1 MNKFNKILQK
11 DYKSPFSFDQESWM
25 NGFITG
31 LNHQSHSKDDNS
43 NGKNNDSETLINI
56 LFGTQTGNSESVAE
70 DLSNFALSNGF
81 KTQINALD
89 DIEMD
94 KLSSMK
100 NVAIITS
107 TYGEGEMPDNAQLFW
122 NALSSNI
129 APKLNNMNYSV
140 LALGDTGY
148 EEFCHAGK
156 LLDTRLEQLGGKRII
171 DRIDCDVDFE
181 DLAESW
187 INSVVPKFHPEKK
200 LDSVKKDKTDDI
212 VKSWSRKNPYEAI
225 ITSNKLLS
233 GPKSNKEIIHYEID
247 LGDSGLKYEVGDS
260 LSIIPKNKQFLV
272 DEIIK
277 RLQTSKD
284 FIPSGHETNIEN
296 LLKFKFEI
304 FTPTKRLIE
313 YVEKIA
319 ENSKLSLILEKKDSK
334 ALENFKWGMDVLDFM
349 NLNPKVAFAVEDF
362 LDLLKPL
369 QHRTY
374 SISSSIKKHDNKVH
388 LTISSVRWNNEKR
401 DYNGVCST
409 YLADDCNKEEKIKI
423 FFTPNKTFRL
433 PEDKNKDIIMIG
445 PGTGI
450 APFRAFLQEREVTNS
465 SGKNWLFFGDQTQ
478 ENDFI
483 YENELNDMLNN
494 KILTKLD
501 LAFSRDQKE
510 KLYVQHKIYENKKEF
525 FSWIKN
531 GSIVYICGDANKMAK
546 DVEDI
551 IIKIISEENNCSLN
565 DSIEYLNK
573 LKKEKRYLRDVY

>member
-1 MNKFNKILQK
+1 MNKYNKILPK
-11 DYKSPFSFDQESWM
+11 NYKTPFSFDQESWM
-25 NGFITG
+25 EGFITG
-31 LNHQSHSKDDNS
+31 LKHQSNS
-43 NGKNNDSETLINI
+43 INNNIKEKNDSETLINI

-89 DIEMD
+89 DIEMNN
-94 KLSSMK
+94 LSKMI

-122 NALSSNI
+122 NALSSNT
-129 APKLNNMNYSV
+129 APQLNNMNYSV

-156 LLDTRLEQLGGKRII
+156 LLDTRLEQLGAKRII
-171 DRIDCDVDFE
+171 KRIDCDVDFE
-181 DLAESW
+181 DLAEKW
-187 INSVVPKFHPEKK
+187 INSIVPKFNPDKK
-200 LDSVKKDKTDDI
+200 LDVVNKDKTESI
-212 VKSWSRKNPYEAI
+212 VKSWSRKNPYKAI
-225 ITSNKLLS
+225 ITYNTLLS
-233 GPKSNKEIIHYEID
+233 GPNSNKEIIHYEID

-260 LSIIPKNKQFLV
+260 LSIIPRNKQLLV
-272 DEIIK
+272 DQIIE
-277 RLQTSKD
+277 RLHTSKD
-284 FIPSGHETNIEN
+284 FIPSGHEIDIEN

-304 FTPTKRLIE
+304 LTPTKRLIE

-319 ENSKLSLILEKKDSK
+319 EDSELSLILEKKDSK
-334 ALENFKWGMDVLDFM
+334 ALDDFKWGMDVLDFM
-349 NLNPKVAFAVEDF
+349 NLNPKVDFIVEKF

-374 SISSSIKKHDNKVH
+374 SISSSINKYDNKVH
-388 LTISSVRWNNEKR
+388 LTISSVRWKNKKR

-409 YLADDCNKEEKIKI
+409 YLADDCNENEKIKI
-423 FFTPNKTFRL
+423 FFTPNKSFRL
-433 PEDKNKDIIMIG
+433 PEDKDKDIIMIG

-450 APFRAFLQEREVTNS
+450 APFRAFLQEREVTKS
-465 SGKNWLFFGDQTQ
+465 SGKNWLFFGDQTRD
-478 ENDFI
+478 NDFI
-483 YENELNDMLNN
+483 YEDELKDMLNKN
-494 KILTKLD
+494 ILTKLD

-525 FSWIKN
+525 FSWIEN
-531 GSIVYICGDANKMAK
+531 GSIIYICGDATKMAK

-551 IIKIISEENNCSLN
+551 ILKIISEENNCSLN

>member
-1 MNKFNKILQK
+1 MNKYNKILPK
-11 DYKSPFSFDQESWM
+11 NYKTPFSFDQESWM
-25 NGFITG
+25 EGFITG
-31 LNHQSHSKDDNS
+31 LKHQSNS
-43 NGKNNDSETLINI
+43 INNNIREKNDSETLINI

-89 DIEMD
+89 DIEMNN
-94 KLSSMK
+94 LSKMK

-122 NALSSNI
+122 NALSSNT
-129 APKLNNMNYSV
+129 APQLNNMNYSV

-156 LLDTRLEQLGGKRII
+156 LLDTRLEQLGAKRII
-171 DRIDCDVDFE
+171 KRIDCDVDFE
-181 DLAESW
+181 DLAEKW
-187 INSVVPKFHPEKK
+187 INSVVPKFNPDKK
-200 LDSVKKDKTDDI
+200 LDVVNKDKTESI

-225 ITSNKLLS
+225 ISYNTLLS
-233 GPKSNKEIIHYEID
+233 GPNSNKEIIHYEID
-247 LGDSGLKYEVGDS
+247 LGNSGLKYEVGDS
-260 LSIIPKNKQFLV
+260 LSIIPRNKQLLV
-272 DEIIK
+272 DQIIE
-277 RLQTSKD
+277 RLHTSKD
-284 FIPSGHETNIEN
+284 FIPSGHEIDIEN

-304 FTPTKRLIE
+304 LTPTKRLIE

-319 ENSKLSLILEKKDSK
+319 EDSKLSLILEKKDSK
-334 ALENFKWGMDVLDFM
+334 ALDDFKWGMDVLDFM
-349 NLNPKVAFAVEDF
+349 NLNPKVDFIVEKF

-374 SISSSIKKHDNKVH
+374 SISSSINKYDNKVH
-388 LTISSVRWNNEKR
+388 LTISSVRWKNKKR

-409 YLADDCNKEEKIKI
+409 YLADDCNENEKIKI
-423 FFTPNKTFRL
+423 FFTPNKSFRL
-433 PEDKNKDIIMIG
+433 PEDKDKDIIMIG

-465 SGKNWLFFGDQTQ
+465 SGKNWLFFGDQTRD
-478 ENDFI
+478 NDFI
-483 YENELNDMLNN
+483 YEDELKDMLNKN
-494 KILTKLD
+494 ILTKLD

-525 FSWIKN
+525 FSWIEN
-531 GSIVYICGDANKMAK
+531 GSIIYICGDATKMAK

-551 IIKIISEENNCSLN
+551 ILKIISEEKNCSFN
-565 DSIEYLNK
+565 DSIDYLNK

>member
-1 MNKFNKILQK
+1 MNKYNKILPK
-11 DYKSPFSFDQESWM
+11 NYKTPFSFDQESWM
-25 NGFITG
+25 EGFITG
-31 LNHQSHSKDDNS
+31 LKHQSNS
-43 NGKNNDSETLINI
+43 INNNIREKNDSETLINI

-89 DIEMD
+89 DIEMNN
-94 KLSSMK
+94 LSKMK

-122 NALSSNI
+122 NALSSNT
-129 APKLNNMNYSV
+129 APQLNNMNYSV

-156 LLDTRLEQLGGKRII
+156 LLDTRLEQLGAKRII
-171 DRIDCDVDFE
+171 KRIDCDVDFE
-181 DLAESW
+181 DLAEKW
-187 INSVVPKFHPEKK
+187 INSVVPKFNPDKK
-200 LDSVKKDKTDDI
+200 LDVVNKDKTESI

-225 ITSNKLLS
+225 ISYNTLLS
-233 GPKSNKEIIHYEID
+233 GPNSNKEIIHYEID

-260 LSIIPKNKQFLV
+260 LSIIPRNKQLLV
-272 DEIIK
+272 DQIIE
-277 RLQTSKD
+277 RLHTSKD
-284 FIPSGHETNIEN
+284 FIPSGHEIDIEN

-304 FTPTKRLIE
+304 LTPTKRLIE

-319 ENSKLSLILEKKDSK
+319 EDSELSLIIEKKDTK
-334 ALENFKWGMDVLDFM
+334 ALDDYKWGMDVLDFM
-349 NLNPKVAFAVEDF
+349 NLNPKVDFIVEKF

-374 SISSSIKKHDNKVH
+374 SISSSINKYDNKVH
-388 LTISSVRWNNEKR
+388 LTISSVRWKNKKR

-409 YLADDCNKEEKIKI
+409 YLADDCNEKEKIKI
-423 FFTPNKTFRL
+423 FFTPNKSFRL
-433 PEDKNKDIIMIG
+433 PEDKDKDIIMIG

-465 SGKNWLFFGDQTQ
+465 SGKNWLFFGDQTR

-483 YENELNDMLNN
+483 YENELKDMLNKN
-494 KILTKLD
+494 ILTKLD

-525 FSWIKN
+525 FSWIEN
-531 GSIVYICGDANKMAK
+531 GSIIYICGDATKMAK

-551 IIKIISEENNCSLN
+551 ILKIISEENNCSLN

>member
-1 MNKFNKILQK
+1 MNKYNKILPK
-11 DYKSPFSFDQESWM
+11 NYKTPFSFDQESWM
-25 NGFITG
+25 EGFITG
-31 LNHQSHSKDDNS
+31 LKHQSNS
-43 NGKNNDSETLINI
+43 INNNIKEKNDSETLINI

-89 DIEMD
+89 DIEMNN
-94 KLSSMK
+94 LSKMI

-122 NALSSNI
+122 NALSSNT
-129 APKLNNMNYSV
+129 APQLNNMNYSV

-156 LLDTRLEQLGGKRII
+156 LLDTRLEQLGAKRII
-171 DRIDCDVDFE
+171 KRIDCDVDFE
-181 DLAESW
+181 DLAEKW
-187 INSVVPKFHPEKK
+187 INSVVQKFNPDKK
-200 LDSVKKDKTDDI
+200 IDAVNKDKTESI

-225 ITSNKLLS
+225 ISYNTLLS
-233 GPKSNKEIIHYEID
+233 GPNSNKEIIHYEID

-260 LSIIPKNKQFLV
+260 LSIIPRNKQLLV
-272 DEIIK
+272 DQIIE
-277 RLQTSKD
+277 RLHTSKD
-284 FIPSGHETNIEN
+284 FIPSGHEIDIEN

-304 FTPTKRLIE
+304 LTPTKRLIE

-319 ENSKLSLILEKKDSK
+319 KDSELSLILEKKDSK
-334 ALENFKWGMDVLDFM
+334 ALDDFKWGMDVLDFM
-349 NLNPKVAFAVEDF
+349 NLNPKVDFIVEKF

-374 SISSSIKKHDNKVH
+374 SISSSINKYDNKVH
-388 LTISSVRWNNEKR
+388 LTISSVRWKNKKR

-409 YLADDCNKEEKIKI
+409 YLADDCNENEKIKI
-423 FFTPNKTFRL
+423 FFTPNKSFRL
-433 PEDKNKDIIMIG
+433 PEDKDKDIIMIG

-450 APFRAFLQEREVTNS
+450 APFRAFLQEREVTKS
-465 SGKNWLFFGDQTQ
+465 SGKNWLFFGDQTR

-483 YENELNDMLNN
+483 YEDELKDMLN
-494 KILTKLD
+494 KSILTKLD

-525 FSWIKN
+525 FSWIEN
-531 GSIVYICGDANKMAK
+531 GSIIYICGDATKMAK

-551 IIKIISEENNCSLN
+551 ILKIISEEKNCSFN
-565 DSIEYLNK
+565 DSIDYLNK

>member
-1 MNKFNKILQK
+1 MNKYNKILPK
-11 DYKSPFSFDQESWM
+11 NYKTPFSFDQESWM
-25 NGFITG
+25 EGFITG
-31 LNHQSHSKDDNS
+31 LKHQSNS
-43 NGKNNDSETLINI
+43 INNNIKEKNDSETLINI

-89 DIEMD
+89 DIEMNN
-94 KLSSMK
+94 LSKMI

-122 NALSSNI
+122 NALSSNT
-129 APKLNNMNYSV
+129 APQLNNMNYSV

-156 LLDTRLEQLGGKRII
+156 LLDTRLEQLGAKRII
-171 DRIDCDVDFE
+171 KRIDCDVDFE
-181 DLAESW
+181 DLAEKW
-187 INSVVPKFHPEKK
+187 INSVVPKFNPDKK
-200 LDSVKKDKTDDI
+200 LDVVNKDKTESI

-225 ITSNKLLS
+225 ISYNTLLS
-233 GPKSNKEIIHYEID
+233 GPNSNKEIIHYEID

-260 LSIIPKNKQFLV
+260 LSIIPRNKQLLV
-272 DEIIK
+272 DQIIE
-277 RLQTSKD
+277 RLHTSKD
-284 FIPSGHETNIEN
+284 FIPSGHEIDIEN

-304 FTPTKRLIE
+304 LTPTKRLIE

-319 ENSKLSLILEKKDSK
+319 EDSELSLILEKKDSK
-334 ALENFKWGMDVLDFM
+334 ALDDFKWGMDVLDFM
-349 NLNPKVAFAVEDF
+349 NLNPKVDFIVEKF

-374 SISSSIKKHDNKVH
+374 SISSSINKYDNKVH
-388 LTISSVRWNNEKR
+388 LTISSVRWKNKKR

-409 YLADDCNKEEKIKI
+409 YLADDCNENEKIKI
-423 FFTPNKTFRL
+423 FFTPNKSFRL
-433 PEDKNKDIIMIG
+433 PEDKDKDIIMIG

-450 APFRAFLQEREVTNS
+450 APFRAFLQEREVTKS
-465 SGKNWLFFGDQTQ
+465 SGKNWLFFGDQTRD
-478 ENDFI
+478 NDFI
-483 YENELNDMLNN
+483 YEDELKDMLNKN
-494 KILTKLD
+494 ILTKLD

-525 FSWIKN
+525 FSWIEN
-531 GSIVYICGDANKMAK
+531 GSIIYICGDATKMAK

-551 IIKIISEENNCSLN
+551 ILKIISEEKNCSFN

>member
-1 MNKFNKILQK
+1 MNKYNKILPK
-11 DYKSPFSFDQESWM
+11 NYKTPFSFDQESWM
-25 NGFITG
+25 EGFITG
-31 LNHQSHSKDDNS
+31 LKHQSNS
-43 NGKNNDSETLINI
+43 INNNIKEKNDSETLINI

-89 DIEMD
+89 DIEMNN
-94 KLSSMK
+94 LSKMI

-122 NALSSNI
+122 NALSSNT
-129 APKLNNMNYSV
+129 APQLNNMNYSV

-156 LLDTRLEQLGGKRII
+156 LLDTRLEQLGAKRII
-171 DRIDCDVDFE
+171 KRIDCDVDFE
-181 DLAESW
+181 DLAEKW
-187 INSVVPKFHPEKK
+187 INSVVPKFNPDKK
-200 LDSVKKDKTDDI
+200 LDVVNKDKTESI

-225 ITSNKLLS
+225 ISYNTLLS
-233 GPKSNKEIIHYEID
+233 GPNSNKEIIHYEID

-260 LSIIPKNKQFLV
+260 LSIIPRNKQLLV
-272 DEIIK
+272 DQIIE
-277 RLQTSKD
+277 RLHTSKD
-284 FIPSGHETNIEN
+284 FIPSGHEIDIEN

-304 FTPTKRLIE
+304 LTPTKRLIE

-319 ENSKLSLILEKKDSK
+319 KDSELSLILEKKDSK
-334 ALENFKWGMDVLDFM
+334 ALDDFKWGMDVLDFM
-349 NLNPKVAFAVEDF
+349 NLNPKVDFIVEKF

-374 SISSSIKKHDNKVH
+374 SISSSINKYDNKVH
-388 LTISSVRWNNEKR
+388 LTISSVRWKNKKR

-409 YLADDCNKEEKIKI
+409 YLADDCNEKEKIKI
-423 FFTPNKTFRL
+423 FFTPNKSFRL
-433 PEDKNKDIIMIG
+433 PEDKDKDIIMIG

-465 SGKNWLFFGDQTQ
+465 SGKNWLFFGDQTR

-483 YENELNDMLNN
+483 YEDELKDMLN
-494 KILTKLD
+494 KSILTKLD

-525 FSWIKN
+525 FSWIEN
-531 GSIVYICGDANKMAK
+531 GSIIYICGDATKMAK

-551 IIKIISEENNCSLN
+551 ILKIISEEKNCSFN
-565 DSIEYLNK
+565 DSIDYLNK

>member
-1 MNKFNKILQK
+1 MNKYNKILPK
-11 DYKSPFSFDQESWM
+11 NYKTPFSFDQESWM
-25 NGFITG
+25 EGFITG
-31 LNHQSHSKDDNS
+31 LKHQSNS
-43 NGKNNDSETLINI
+43 INNNIREKNDSETLINI

-89 DIEMD
+89 DIEMNN
-94 KLSSMK
+94 LSKMI

-122 NALSSNI
+122 NALSSNT
-129 APKLNNMNYSV
+129 APQLNNMNYSV

-156 LLDTRLEQLGGKRII
+156 LLDTRLEQLGAKRII
-171 DRIDCDVDFE
+171 KRIDCDVDFE
-181 DLAESW
+181 DLAEKW
-187 INSVVPKFHPEKK
+187 INSVVQKFNPDKK
-200 LDSVKKDKTDDI
+200 IDAVNKDKTESI

-225 ITSNKLLS
+225 ISYNTLLS
-233 GPKSNKEIIHYEID
+233 GPNSNKEIIHYEID

-260 LSIIPKNKQFLV
+260 LSIIPRNKQLLV
-272 DEIIK
+272 DQIIE
-277 RLQTSKD
+277 RLHTSKD
-284 FIPSGHETNIEN
+284 FIPSGHEIDIEN

-304 FTPTKRLIE
+304 LTPTKRLIE

-319 ENSKLSLILEKKDSK
+319 EDSELSLILEKKDSK
-334 ALENFKWGMDVLDFM
+334 ALDDFKWGMDVLDFM
-349 NLNPKVAFAVEDF
+349 NLNPKVDFIVEKF

-374 SISSSIKKHDNKVH
+374 SISSSINKYDNKVH
-388 LTISSVRWNNEKR
+388 LTISSVRWKNKKR

-409 YLADDCNKEEKIKI
+409 YLADDCNEKEKIKI
-423 FFTPNKTFRL
+423 FFTPNKSFRL
-433 PEDKNKDIIMIG
+433 PEDKDKDIIMIG

-450 APFRAFLQEREVTNS
+450 APFRAFLQEREVTKS
-465 SGKNWLFFGDQTQ
+465 SGKNWLFFGDQTRD
-478 ENDFI
+478 NDFI
-483 YENELNDMLNN
+483 YEDELKDMLNKN
-494 KILTKLD
+494 ILTKLD

-525 FSWIKN
+525 FSWIEN
-531 GSIVYICGDANKMAK
+531 GSIIYICGDATKMAK

-551 IIKIISEENNCSLN
+551 ILKIISEEKNCSLN

>member
-1 MNKFNKILQK
+1 MNKYNKILPK
-11 DYKSPFSFDQESWM
+11 NYKTPFSFDQESWM
-25 NGFITG
+25 EGFITG
-31 LNHQSHSKDDNS
+31 LKHQSNS
-43 NGKNNDSETLINI
+43 INNNIKEKNDSETLINI

-89 DIEMD
+89 DIEMNN
-94 KLSSMK
+94 LSKMI

-122 NALSSNI
+122 NALSSNT
-129 APKLNNMNYSV
+129 APQLNNMNYSV

-156 LLDTRLEQLGGKRII
+156 LLDTRLEQLGAKRVIK
-171 DRIDCDVDFE
+171 RIDCDVDFE
-181 DLAESW
+181 DLAEKW
-187 INSVVPKFHPEKK
+187 INSVVQKFNPDKK
-200 LDSVKKDKTDDI
+200 IDAVNKDKTESI

-225 ITSNKLLS
+225 ISYNTLLS
-233 GPKSNKEIIHYEID
+233 GPNSNKEIIHYEID

-260 LSIIPKNKQFLV
+260 LSIIPRNKQLLV
-272 DEIIK
+272 DQIIE
-277 RLQTSKD
+277 RLHTSKD
-284 FIPSGHETNIEN
+284 FIPSGHEIDIEN

-304 FTPTKRLIE
+304 LTPTKRLIE

-319 ENSKLSLILEKKDSK
+319 EDSELSLILEKKDSK
-334 ALENFKWGMDVLDFM
+334 ALDDFKWGMDVLDFM
-349 NLNPKVAFAVEDF
+349 NLNPKVDFIVEKF

-374 SISSSIKKHDNKVH
+374 SISSSINKYDNKVH
-388 LTISSVRWNNEKR
+388 LTISSVRWKNKKR

-409 YLADDCNKEEKIKI
+409 YLADDYNEKEKIKI
-423 FFTPNKTFRL
+423 FFTPNKSFRL
-433 PEDKNKDIIMIG
+433 PEDKDKDIIMIG

-450 APFRAFLQEREVTNS
+450 APFRAFLQEREVTKS
-465 SGKNWLFFGDQTQ
+465 SGKNWLFFGDQTRD
-478 ENDFI
+478 NDFI
-483 YENELNDMLNN
+483 YEDELKDMLNKN
-494 KILTKLD
+494 ILTKLD

-525 FSWIKN
+525 FSWIEN
-531 GSIVYICGDANKMAK
+531 GSIIYICGDATKMAK

-551 IIKIISEENNCSLN
+551 ILKIISEEKNCSFN
-565 DSIEYLNK
+565 DSIDYLNK

>member
-1 MNKFNKILQK
+1 MNKYNKILPK
-11 DYKSPFSFDQESWM
+11 NYKTPFSFDQESWM
-25 NGFITG
+25 EGFITG
-31 LNHQSHSKDDNS
+31 LKHQSNS
-43 NGKNNDSETLINI
+43 INNNIKEKNDSETLINI

-89 DIEMD
+89 DIEMNN
-94 KLSSMK
+94 LSKMK

-122 NALSSNI
+122 NALSSNT
-129 APKLNNMNYSV
+129 APQLNNMNYSV

-156 LLDTRLEQLGGKRII
+156 LLDTRLEQLGAKRII
-171 DRIDCDVDFE
+171 KRIDCDVDFE
-181 DLAESW
+181 DLAEKW
-187 INSVVPKFHPEKK
+187 INSVVPKFNPDKK
-200 LDSVKKDKTDDI
+200 LDVVNKDKTESI

-225 ITSNKLLS
+225 ISYNTLLS
-233 GPKSNKEIIHYEID
+233 GPNSNKEIIHYEID

-260 LSIIPKNKQFLV
+260 LSIIPRNKQLLV
-272 DEIIK
+272 DQIIE
-277 RLQTSKD
+277 RLHTSKD
-284 FIPSGHETNIEN
+284 FIPSGHEIDIEN

-304 FTPTKRLIE
+304 LTPTKRLIE

-319 ENSKLSLILEKKDSK
+319 EDSELSLILEKKDSK
-334 ALENFKWGMDVLDFM
+334 ALDDFKWGMDVLDFM
-349 NLNPKVAFAVEDF
+349 NLNPKVDFIVEKF

-374 SISSSIKKHDNKVH
+374 SISSSINKYDNKVH
-388 LTISSVRWNNEKR
+388 LTISSVRWKNKKR

-409 YLADDCNKEEKIKI
+409 YLADDCNENEKIKI
-423 FFTPNKTFRL
+423 FFTPNKSFRL
-433 PEDKNKDIIMIG
+433 PEDKDKDIIMIG

-465 SGKNWLFFGDQTQ
+465 SGKNWLFFGDQTR

-483 YENELNDMLNN
+483 YEDELKDMLNKN
-494 KILTKLD
+494 ILTKLD

-525 FSWIKN
+525 FSWIEN
-531 GSIVYICGDANKMAK
+531 GSIIYICGDATKMAK

-551 IIKIISEENNCSLN
+551 ILKIISEEKNCSFN
-565 DSIEYLNK
+565 DSIDYLNK

>member
-1 MNKFNKILQK
+1 MNKYNKILPK
-11 DYKSPFSFDQESWM
+11 NYKTPFSFDQESWM
-25 NGFITG
+25 EGFITG
-31 LNHQSHSKDDNS
+31 LKHQSNS
-43 NGKNNDSETLINI
+43 INNNIKEKNDSETLINI

-89 DIEMD
+89 DIEMNN
-94 KLSSMK
+94 LSKMK

-122 NALSSNI
+122 NALSSNT
-129 APKLNNMNYSV
+129 APQLNNMNYSV

-156 LLDTRLEQLGGKRII
+156 LLDTRLEQLGAKRII
-171 DRIDCDVDFE
+171 KRIDCDVDFE
-181 DLAESW
+181 DLAEKW
-187 INSVVPKFHPEKK
+187 INSVVPKFNPDKK
-200 LDSVKKDKTDDI
+200 LDVVNKDKTESI

-225 ITSNKLLS
+225 ISYNTLLS
-233 GPKSNKEIIHYEID
+233 GPNSNKEIIHYEID

-260 LSIIPKNKQFLV
+260 LSIIPRNKQLLV
-272 DEIIK
+272 DQIIE
-277 RLQTSKD
+277 RLHTSKD
-284 FIPSGHETNIEN
+284 FIPSGHEIDIEN

-304 FTPTKRLIE
+304 LTPTKRLIE

-319 ENSKLSLILEKKDSK
+319 EDSELSLILEKKDSK
-334 ALENFKWGMDVLDFM
+334 ALDDFKWGMDVLDFM
-349 NLNPKVAFAVEDF
+349 NLNPKVDFIVEKF

-374 SISSSIKKHDNKVH
+374 SISSSINKYDNKVH
-388 LTISSVRWNNEKR
+388 LTISSVRWKNKKR

-409 YLADDCNKEEKIKI
+409 YLADDCNENEKIKI
-423 FFTPNKTFRL
+423 FFTPNKSFRL
-433 PEDKNKDIIMIG
+433 PEDKDKDIIMIG

-450 APFRAFLQEREVTNS
+450 APFRAFLQEREVTKS
-465 SGKNWLFFGDQTQ
+465 SGKNWLFFGDQTRD
-478 ENDFI
+478 NDFI
-483 YENELNDMLNN
+483 YEDELKDMLNKN
-494 KILTKLD
+494 ILTKLD

-525 FSWIKN
+525 FSWIEN
-531 GSIVYICGDANKMAK
+531 GSIIYICGDATKMAK

-551 IIKIISEENNCSLN
+551 ILKIISEEKNCSFN
-565 DSIEYLNK
+565 DSIDYLNK

>member
-1 MNKFNKILQK
+1 MNKYNKILPK
-11 DYKSPFSFDQESWM
+11 NYKTPFSFDQESWM
-25 NGFITG
+25 EGFITG
-31 LNHQSHSKDDNS
+31 LKHQSNS
-43 NGKNNDSETLINI
+43 INNNIKEKNDSETLINI

-89 DIEMD
+89 DIEMNN
-94 KLSSMK
+94 LSKMK

-122 NALSSNI
+122 NALSSNT
-129 APKLNNMNYSV
+129 APQLNNMNYSV

-156 LLDTRLEQLGGKRII
+156 LLDTRLEQLGAKRII
-171 DRIDCDVDFE
+171 KRIDCDVDFE
-181 DLAESW
+181 DLAEKW
-187 INSVVPKFHPEKK
+187 INSVVPKFNPDKK
-200 LDSVKKDKTDDI
+200 LDVVNKDKTESI

-225 ITSNKLLS
+225 ISYNTLLS
-233 GPKSNKEIIHYEID
+233 GPNSNKEIIHYEID

-260 LSIIPKNKQFLV
+260 LSIIPRNKQLLV
-272 DEIIK
+272 DQIIE
-277 RLQTSKD
+277 RLHTSKD
-284 FIPSGHETNIEN
+284 FIPSGHEIDIEN

-304 FTPTKRLIE
+304 LTPTKRLIE

-319 ENSKLSLILEKKDSK
+319 EDSELSLILEKKDSK
-334 ALENFKWGMDVLDFM
+334 ALDDFKWGMDVLDFM
-349 NLNPKVAFAVEDF
+349 NLNPKVDFIVEKF

-374 SISSSIKKHDNKVH
+374 SISSSINKYDNKVH
-388 LTISSVRWNNEKR
+388 LTISSVRWKNKKR

-409 YLADDCNKEEKIKI
+409 YLADDCNENEKIKI
-423 FFTPNKTFRL
+423 FFTPNKSFRL
-433 PEDKNKDIIMIG
+433 PEDKDKDIIMIG

-450 APFRAFLQEREVTNS
+450 APFRAFLQEREVTKS
-465 SGKNWLFFGDQTQ
+465 SGKNWLFFGDQTRD
-478 ENDFI
+478 NDFI
-483 YENELNDMLNN
+483 YEDELKDMLNKN
-494 KILTKLD
+494 ILTKLD

-525 FSWIKN
+525 FSWIEN
-531 GSIVYICGDANKMAK
+531 GSLIYICGDATKMAK

-551 IIKIISEENNCSLN
+551 ILKIISEEKNCSFN
-565 DSIEYLNK
+565 DSIDYLNK

>member
-1 MNKFNKILQK
+1 MNKYNKILPK
-11 DYKSPFSFDQESWM
+11 NYKTPFSFDQESWM
-25 NGFITG
+25 EGFITG
-31 LNHQSHSKDDNS
+31 LKHQSNS
-43 NGKNNDSETLINI
+43 INNNIREKNDSETLINI

-89 DIEMD
+89 DIEMNN
-94 KLSSMK
+94 LSKMK

-122 NALSSNI
+122 NALSSKT
-129 APKLNNMNYSV
+129 APQLNNMNYSV

-156 LLDTRLEQLGGKRII
+156 LLDTRLEQLGAKRII
-171 DRIDCDVDFE
+171 KRIDCDVDFE
-181 DLAESW
+181 DLAEKW
-187 INSVVPKFHPEKK
+187 INSVVPKFNPDKK
-200 LDSVKKDKTDDI
+200 LDVVNKDKTESI

-225 ITSNKLLS
+225 ISYNTLLS
-233 GPKSNKEIIHYEID
+233 GPNSNKEIIHYEID

-260 LSIIPKNKQFLV
+260 LSIIPRNKQLLV
-272 DEIIK
+272 DQIIE
-277 RLQTSKD
+277 RLHTSKD
-284 FIPSGHETNIEN
+284 FIPSGHEIDIEN

-304 FTPTKRLIE
+304 LTPTKRLIE

-319 ENSKLSLILEKKDSK
+319 EHSELSLILEKKDSK
-334 ALENFKWGMDVLDFM
+334 ALDDFKWGMDVLDFM
-349 NLNPKVAFAVEDF
+349 NLNPKVDFIVEKF

-374 SISSSIKKHDNKVH
+374 SISSSINKYDNKVH
-388 LTISSVRWNNEKR
+388 LTISSVRWKNKKR

-409 YLADDCNKEEKIKI
+409 YLADDCNEKEKIKI
-423 FFTPNKTFRL
+423 FFTPNKSFRL
-433 PEDKNKDIIMIG
+433 PEDKDKDIIMIG

-465 SGKNWLFFGDQTQ
+465 SGKNWLFFGDQTR

-483 YENELNDMLNN
+483 YENELKDMLNKN
-494 KILTKLD
+494 ILTKLD

-525 FSWIKN
+525 FSWIEN
-531 GSIVYICGDANKMAK
+531 GSIIYICGDATKMAK

-551 IIKIISEENNCSLN
+551 ILKIISEENNCSLN
-565 DSIEYLNK
+565 VSIEYLNK

>member
-1 MNKFNKILQK
+1 MNKYNKILPK
-11 DYKSPFSFDQESWM
+11 NYKTPFSFDQESWM
-25 NGFITG
+25 EGFITG
-31 LNHQSHSKDDNS
+31 LKHQSNS
-43 NGKNNDSETLINI
+43 INNNIREKNDSETLINI

-89 DIEMD
+89 DIEMNN
-94 KLSSMK
+94 LSKMK

-122 NALSSNI
+122 NALSSNT
-129 APKLNNMNYSV
+129 APQLNNMNYSV

-156 LLDTRLEQLGGKRII
+156 LLDTRLEQLGAKRII
-171 DRIDCDVDFE
+171 KRIDCDVDFE
-181 DLAESW
+181 DLAEKW
-187 INSVVPKFHPEKK
+187 INSVVPKFNPDKK
-200 LDSVKKDKTDDI
+200 LDVVNKDKTESI

-225 ITSNKLLS
+225 ISYNTLLS
-233 GPKSNKEIIHYEID
+233 GPNSNKEIIHYEID

-260 LSIIPKNKQFLV
+260 LSIIPRNKQLLV
-272 DEIIK
+272 DQIIE
-277 RLQTSKD
+277 RLHTSKD
-284 FIPSGHETNIEN
+284 FIPSGHEIDIEN

-304 FTPTKRLIE
+304 LTPTKRLIE

-319 ENSKLSLILEKKDSK
+319 EDSELSLILEKKDSK
-334 ALENFKWGMDVLDFM
+334 ALDDFKWGMDVLDFM
-349 NLNPKVAFAVEDF
+349 NLNPKVDFIVEKF

-374 SISSSIKKHDNKVH
+374 SISSSINKYDNKVH
-388 LTISSVRWNNEKR
+388 LTISSVRWKNKKR

-409 YLADDCNKEEKIKI
+409 YLADDCNEKEKIKI
-423 FFTPNKTFRL
+423 FFTPNKSFRL
-433 PEDKNKDIIMIG
+433 PEDKDKDIIMIG

-465 SGKNWLFFGDQTQ
+465 SGKNWLFFGDQTR

-483 YENELNDMLNN
+483 YENELKDMLNKN
-494 KILTKLD
+494 ILTKLD

-525 FSWIKN
+525 FSWIEN
-531 GSIVYICGDANKMAK
+531 GSIIYICGDATKMAK

-551 IIKIISEENNCSLN
+551 ILKIISEENNCSIN

>member
-1 MNKFNKILQK
+1 MNKYNKILPK
-11 DYKSPFSFDQESWM
+11 NYKTPFSFDQESWM
-25 NGFITG
+25 EGFITG
-31 LNHQSHSKDDNS
+31 LKHQSNS
-43 NGKNNDSETLINI
+43 INNNIREKNDSETLINI

-89 DIEMD
+89 DIEMNI
-94 KLSSMK
+94 LSKMK

-122 NALSSNI
+122 NALSSNT
-129 APKLNNMNYSV
+129 APQLNNMNYSV

-156 LLDTRLEQLGGKRII
+156 LLDTRLEQLGAKRII
-171 DRIDCDVDFE
+171 KRIDCDVDFE
-181 DLAESW
+181 DLAEKW
-187 INSVVPKFHPEKK
+187 INSVVQKFNPDKK
-200 LDSVKKDKTDDI
+200 IDAVNKDKTESI

-225 ITSNKLLS
+225 ISYNTLLS
-233 GPKSNKEIIHYEID
+233 GPNSNKEIIHYEID

-260 LSIIPKNKQFLV
+260 LSIIPRNKQLLV
-272 DEIIK
+272 DQIIE
-277 RLQTSKD
+277 RLHTRKD
-284 FIPSGHETNIEN
+284 FIPSGHEIDIEN

-319 ENSKLSLILEKKDSK
+319 ENSELSLILEKKDSK
-334 ALENFKWGMDVLDFM
+334 ALDDFKWGMDVLDFM
-349 NLNPKVAFAVEDF
+349 NLNPKVDFIVEKF

-374 SISSSIKKHDNKVH
+374 SISSSINKYDNKVH
-388 LTISSVRWNNEKR
+388 LTISSVRWKNKKR

-409 YLADDCNKEEKIKI
+409 YLADDCNEKEKIKI
-423 FFTPNKTFRL
+423 FFTPNKSFRL
-433 PEDKNKDIIMIG
+433 PEDKDKDIIMIG

-465 SGKNWLFFGDQTQ
+465 SGKNWLFFGDQTR

-483 YENELNDMLNN
+483 YENELKDMLNKN
-494 KILTKLD
+494 ILTKLD
-501 LAFSRDQKE
+501 LAFSRDQEE

-525 FSWIKN
+525 FSWIEN
-531 GSIVYICGDANKMAK
+531 GSIIYICGDATKMAK

-551 IIKIISEENNCSLN
+551 ILKIISEENNCSLN

>member
-1 MNKFNKILQK
+1 MNKYNKILPK
-11 DYKSPFSFDQESWM
+11 NYKTPFSFDQESWM
-25 NGFITG
+25 EGFITG
-31 LNHQSHSKDDNS
+31 LKHQSNS
-43 NGKNNDSETLINI
+43 INNNIKEKNDSETLINI

-89 DIEMD
+89 DIEMNN
-94 KLSSMK
+94 LSKMI

-122 NALSSNI
+122 NALSSNT
-129 APKLNNMNYSV
+129 APQLNNMNYSV

-156 LLDTRLEQLGGKRII
+156 LLDTRLEQLGAKRII
-171 DRIDCDVDFE
+171 KRIDCDVDFE
-181 DLAESW
+181 DLAEKW
-187 INSVVPKFHPEKK
+187 INSVVPKFNPDKK
-200 LDSVKKDKTDDI
+200 LDVVNKDKTESI

-225 ITSNKLLS
+225 ISYNTLLS
-233 GPKSNKEIIHYEID
+233 GPNSNKEIIHYEID

-260 LSIIPKNKQFLV
+260 LSIIPRNKQLLV
-272 DEIIK
+272 DQIIE
-277 RLQTSKD
+277 RLHTSKD
-284 FIPSGHETNIEN
+284 FIPSGQEIDIEN

-304 FTPTKRLIE
+304 LTPTKRLIE

-319 ENSKLSLILEKKDSK
+319 EDSELSLILEKKDSK
-334 ALENFKWGMDVLDFM
+334 ALDDFKWGMDVLDFM
-349 NLNPKVAFAVEDF
+349 NLNPKVDFIVEKF

-374 SISSSIKKHDNKVH
+374 SISSSINKYDNKVH
-388 LTISSVRWNNEKR
+388 LTISSVRWKNKKR

-409 YLADDCNKEEKIKI
+409 YLADDCNENEKIKI
-423 FFTPNKTFRL
+423 FFTPNKSFRL
-433 PEDKNKDIIMIG
+433 PEDKDKDIIMIG

-450 APFRAFLQEREVTNS
+450 APFRAFLQEREVTKS
-465 SGKNWLFFGDQTQ
+465 SGKNWLFFGDQTRD
-478 ENDFI
+478 NDFI
-483 YENELNDMLNN
+483 YEDELKDMLNKN
-494 KILTKLD
+494 ILTKLD

-525 FSWIKN
+525 FSWIEN
-531 GSIVYICGDANKMAK
+531 GSIIYICGDATKMAK

-551 IIKIISEENNCSLN
+551 ILKIISEENNCSLN

>member
-1 MNKFNKILQK
+1 MNKYNKILPK
-11 DYKSPFSFDQESWM
+11 NYKTPFSFDQESWM
-25 NGFITG
+25 EGFITG
-31 LNHQSHSKDDNS
+31 LKHQSNS
-43 NGKNNDSETLINI
+43 INNNIKEKNDSETLINI

-89 DIEMD
+89 DIEMNN
-94 KLSSMK
+94 LSKMI

-122 NALSSNI
+122 NALSSNT
-129 APKLNNMNYSV
+129 APQLNNMNYSV

-156 LLDTRLEQLGGKRII
+156 LLDTRLEQLGAKRII
-171 DRIDCDVDFE
+171 KRIDCDVDFE
-181 DLAESW
+181 DLAEKW
-187 INSVVPKFHPEKK
+187 INSVVQKFNPDKK
-200 LDSVKKDKTDDI
+200 IDAVNKDKTESI

-225 ITSNKLLS
+225 ISYNTLLS
-233 GPKSNKEIIHYEID
+233 GPNSNKEIIHYEID

-260 LSIIPKNKQFLV
+260 LSIIPRNKQLLV
-272 DEIIK
+272 DQIIE
-277 RLQTSKD
+277 RLHTSKD
-284 FIPSGHETNIEN
+284 FIPSGHEIDIEN

-304 FTPTKRLIE
+304 LTPTKRLIE

-319 ENSKLSLILEKKDSK
+319 EDSELSLILEKKDSK
-334 ALENFKWGMDVLDFM
+334 ALDDFKWGMDVLDFM
-349 NLNPKVAFAVEDF
+349 NLNPKVDFIVEKF

-374 SISSSIKKHDNKVH
+374 SISSSINKYDNKVH
-388 LTISSVRWNNEKR
+388 LTISSVRWKNKKR

-409 YLADDCNKEEKIKI
+409 YLADDCNENEKIKI
-423 FFTPNKTFRL
+423 FFTPNKSFRL
-433 PEDKNKDIIMIG
+433 PEDKDKDIIMIG

-450 APFRAFLQEREVTNS
+450 APFRAFLQEREVTKS
-465 SGKNWLFFGDQTQ
+465 SGKNWLFFGDQTRD
-478 ENDFI
+478 NDFI
-483 YENELNDMLNN
+483 YEDELKDMLN
-494 KILTKLD
+494 KSILTKLD

-525 FSWIKN
+525 FSWIEN
-531 GSIVYICGDANKMAK
+531 GSIIYICGDATKMAR

-551 IIKIISEENNCSLN
+551 ILKIISEEKNCSFN
-565 DSIEYLNK
+565 DSIDYLNK

>member
-1 MNKFNKILQK
+1 MNKYNKILPK
-11 DYKSPFSFDQESWM
+11 NYKTPFSFDQESWM
-25 NGFITG
+25 EGFITG
-31 LNHQSHSKDDNS
+31 LKHQSNS
-43 NGKNNDSETLINI
+43 INNNIREKNDSETLINI

-89 DIEMD
+89 DIEMNN
-94 KLSSMK
+94 LSKMN

-122 NALSSNI
+122 NALSSNT
-129 APKLNNMNYSV
+129 APQLNNMNYSV

-156 LLDTRLEQLGGKRII
+156 LLDTRLEQLGAKRII
-171 DRIDCDVDFE
+171 KRIDCDVDFE
-181 DLAESW
+181 DLAEKW
-187 INSVVPKFHPEKK
+187 INSVVPKFNPDKK
-200 LDSVKKDKTDDI
+200 LDVVNKDKTEPI

-225 ITSNKLLS
+225 ISYNTLLS
-233 GPKSNKEIIHYEID
+233 GPNSNKEIIHYEID

-260 LSIIPKNKQFLV
+260 LSIIPRNKQLLV
-272 DEIIK
+272 DQIIE
-277 RLQTSKD
+277 RLHTSKD
-284 FIPSGHETNIEN
+284 FIPSGHEIDIEN

-304 FTPTKRLIE
+304 LTPTKRLIE

-319 ENSKLSLILEKKDSK
+319 EDSELSLILEKKDSK
-334 ALENFKWGMDVLDFM
+334 ALDDFKWGMDVLDFM
-349 NLNPKVAFAVEDF
+349 NLNPKVDFIVEKF

-374 SISSSIKKHDNKVH
+374 SISSSINKYDNKVH
-388 LTISSVRWNNEKR
+388 LTISSVRWKNKKR

-409 YLADDCNKEEKIKI
+409 YLADDCNENEKIKI
-423 FFTPNKTFRL
+423 FFTPNKSFRL
-433 PEDKNKDIIMIG
+433 PEDKDKDIIMIG

-450 APFRAFLQEREVTNS
+450 APFRAFLQEREVTKS
-465 SGKNWLFFGDQTQ
+465 SGKNWLFFGDQTRD
-478 ENDFI
+478 NDFI
-483 YENELNDMLNN
+483 YEDELKDMLNKN
-494 KILTKLD
+494 ILTKLD

-525 FSWIKN
+525 FSWIEN
-531 GSIVYICGDANKMAK
+531 GSTIYICGDATKMAK

-551 IIKIISEENNCSLN
+551 ILKIISEENNCSLN

>member
-1 MNKFNKILQK
+1 MNKYNKILPK
-11 DYKSPFSFDQESWM
+11 NYKTPFSFDQESWM
-25 NGFITG
+25 EGFITG
-31 LNHQSHSKDDNS
+31 LKHQSNS
-43 NGKNNDSETLINI
+43 INNNIREKNDSETLINI

-89 DIEMD
+89 DIEMNN
-94 KLSSMK
+94 LSKMK

-122 NALSSNI
+122 NALSSNT
-129 APKLNNMNYSV
+129 APQLNNMNYSV

-156 LLDTRLEQLGGKRII
+156 LLDTRLEQLGAKRII
-171 DRIDCDVDFE
+171 KRIDCDVDFE
-181 DLAESW
+181 DLAEKW
-187 INSVVPKFHPEKK
+187 INSVVPKFNPDKK
-200 LDSVKKDKTDDI
+200 LDVVNKDKTESI

-225 ITSNKLLS
+225 ISYNTLLS
-233 GPKSNKEIIHYEID
+233 GPNSNKEIIHYEID

-260 LSIIPKNKQFLV
+260 LSIIPRNKQLLV
-272 DEIIK
+272 DQIIE
-277 RLQTSKD
+277 RLHTSKD
-284 FIPSGHETNIEN
+284 FIPSGHEIDIEN

-304 FTPTKRLIE
+304 LTPTKRLIE

-319 ENSKLSLILEKKDSK
+319 EDSELSLILEKKDSK
-334 ALENFKWGMDVLDFM
+334 ALDDFKWGMDVLDFM
-349 NLNPKVAFAVEDF
+349 NLNPKVDFIVEKF

-374 SISSSIKKHDNKVH
+374 SISSSINKYDNKVH
-388 LTISSVRWNNEKR
+388 LTISSVRWKNKKR

-409 YLADDCNKEEKIKI
+409 YLADDCNENEKIKI
-423 FFTPNKTFRL
+423 FFTPNKSFRL
-433 PEDKNKDIIMIG
+433 PEDKDKDIIMIG

-465 SGKNWLFFGDQTQ
+465 SGKNWLFFGDQTRD
-478 ENDFI
+478 NDFI
-483 YENELNDMLNN
+483 YEDELKDMLNKN
-494 KILTKLD
+494 ILTKLD

-525 FSWIKN
+525 FSWIEN
-531 GSIVYICGDANKMAK
+531 GSIIYICGDATKMAK

-551 IIKIISEENNCSLN
+551 ILKIISEEKNCSFN
-565 DSIEYLNK
+565 DSIDYLNK

>member
-1 MNKFNKILQK
+1 MNKYNKILPK
-11 DYKSPFSFDQESWM
+11 NYKTPFSFDQESWM
-25 NGFITG
+25 EGFITG
-31 LNHQSHSKDDNS
+31 LKHQSNS
-43 NGKNNDSETLINI
+43 INNNIREKNDSETLINI

-89 DIEMD
+89 DIEMNN
-94 KLSSMK
+94 LSKMK

-122 NALSSNI
+122 NALSSNT
-129 APKLNNMNYSV
+129 APQLNNMNYSV

-156 LLDTRLEQLGGKRII
+156 LLDTRLEQLGAKRII
-171 DRIDCDVDFE
+171 KRIDCDVDFE
-181 DLAESW
+181 DLAEKW
-187 INSVVPKFHPEKK
+187 INSVVPKFNLDKK
-200 LDSVKKDKTDDI
+200 LDVVNKDKTESI

-225 ITSNKLLS
+225 ISYNTLLS
-233 GPKSNKEIIHYEID
+233 GPNSNKEIIHYEID

-260 LSIIPKNKQFLV
+260 LSIIPRNKQLLV
-272 DEIIK
+272 DQIIE
-277 RLQTSKD
+277 RLHTRKD
-284 FIPSGHETNIEN
+284 FIPSGHEIDIEN

-304 FTPTKRLIE
+304 LTPTKRLIE

-319 ENSKLSLILEKKDSK
+319 EDSELSLILEKKDSK
-334 ALENFKWGMDVLDFM
+334 ALDDFKWGMDVLDFM
-349 NLNPKVAFAVEDF
+349 NLNPKVDFIVEKF

-374 SISSSIKKHDNKVH
+374 SISSSINKYDNKVH
-388 LTISSVRWNNEKR
+388 LTISSVRWKNKKR

-409 YLADDCNKEEKIKI
+409 YLADDCNEKEKIKI
-423 FFTPNKTFRL
+423 FFTPNKSFRL
-433 PEDKNKDIIMIG
+433 PEDKDKDIIMIG

-465 SGKNWLFFGDQTQ
+465 SGKNWLFFGDQTR

-483 YENELNDMLNN
+483 YENELKDMLNKN
-494 KILTKLD
+494 ILTKLD

-510 KLYVQHKIYENKKEF
+510 KLYVQHKIYENKKDF
-525 FSWIKN
+525 FSWIEN
-531 GSIVYICGDANKMAK
+531 GSIIYICGDATKMAK

-551 IIKIISEENNCSLN
+551 ILKIISEENNCSLN

>member
-1 MNKFNKILQK
+1 MNKYNKILPK
-11 DYKSPFSFDQESWM
+11 NYKTPFSFDQESWM
-25 NGFITG
+25 EGFITG
-31 LNHQSHSKDDNS
+31 LKHQSNS
-43 NGKNNDSETLINI
+43 INNNIKEKNDSETLINI

-89 DIEMD
+89 DIEMNN
-94 KLSSMK
+94 LSKMK

-122 NALSSNI
+122 NALSSNT
-129 APKLNNMNYSV
+129 APQLNNMNYSV

-156 LLDTRLEQLGGKRII
+156 LLDTRLEQLGAKRII
-171 DRIDCDVDFE
+171 KRIDCDVDFE
-181 DLAESW
+181 DLAEKW
-187 INSVVPKFHPEKK
+187 INSVVPKFNPDKK
-200 LDSVKKDKTDDI
+200 LDVVNKDKTESI

-225 ITSNKLLS
+225 ISYNTLLS
-233 GPKSNKEIIHYEID
+233 GPNSNKEIIHYEID

-260 LSIIPKNKQFLV
+260 LSIIPRNKQLLV
-272 DEIIK
+272 DQIIE
-277 RLQTSKD
+277 RLHTSKD
-284 FIPSGHETNIEN
+284 FIPSGHEIDIEN

-304 FTPTKRLIE
+304 LTPTKRLIE

-319 ENSKLSLILEKKDSK
+319 EDSELSLILEKKDSK
-334 ALENFKWGMDVLDFM
+334 ALDDFKWGMDVLDFM
-349 NLNPKVAFAVEDF
+349 NLNPKVDFIVEKF

-374 SISSSIKKHDNKVH
+374 SISSSINKYDNKVH
-388 LTISSVRWNNEKR
+388 LTISSVRWKNKKR

-409 YLADDCNKEEKIKI
+409 YLADDCNEKEKIKI
-423 FFTPNKTFRL
+423 FFTPNKSFRL
-433 PEDKNKDIIMIG
+433 PEDKDKDIIMIG

-465 SGKNWLFFGDQTQ
+465 SGKNWLFFGDQTR

-483 YENELNDMLNN
+483 YENELKDMLKKN
-494 KILTKLD
+494 ILTKLD

-525 FSWIKN
+525 FSWIEN
-531 GSIVYICGDANKMAK
+531 GSIIYICGDATKMAK

-551 IIKIISEENNCSLN
+551 ILKIISEENNCSLN

>member
-1 MNKFNKILQK
+1 MNKYNKILPK
-11 DYKSPFSFDQESWM
+11 NYKTPFSFDQESWM
-25 NGFITG
+25 EGFITG
-31 LNHQSHSKDDNS
+31 LKHQSTSINNNIREK
-43 NGKNNDSETLINI
+43 NDSETLINI

-89 DIEMD
+89 DIEMNN
-94 KLSSMK
+94 LSKMK

-122 NALSSNI
+122 NALSSNT
-129 APKLNNMNYSV
+129 APQLNNMNYSV

-156 LLDTRLEQLGGKRII
+156 LLDTRLEQLGAKRVIK
-171 DRIDCDVDFE
+171 RIDCDVDFE
-181 DLAESW
+181 DLAEKW
-187 INSVVPKFHPEKK
+187 INSVVPKFNPDKK
-200 LDSVKKDKTDDI
+200 LDLNKDKTESI

-225 ITSNKLLS
+225 ISYNTLLS
-233 GPKSNKEIIHYEID
+233 GPNSNKEIIHYEID

-260 LSIIPKNKQFLV
+260 LSIIPRNKQLLV
-272 DEIIK
+272 DQIIE
-277 RLQTSKD
+277 RLNTNKD
-284 FIPSGHETNIEN
+284 FIPSGYEIDIEN

-304 FTPTKRLIE
+304 LTPTKRLIE

-319 ENSKLSLILEKKDSK
+319 KNSELSLILEKKDSK
-334 ALENFKWGMDVLDFM
+334 ALDDFKWGMDVLDFM
-349 NLNPKVAFAVEDF
+349 NLNPKVDFIVEKF

-374 SISSSIKKHDNKVH
+374 SISSSINKYDNKVH
-388 LTISSVRWNNEKR
+388 LTISSVRWKNKKR

-409 YLADDCNKEEKIKI
+409 YLADDCNENEKIKI
-423 FFTPNKTFRL
+423 FFTPNKSFKL
-433 PEDKNKDIIMIG
+433 PEDKDKDIIMIG

-465 SGKNWLFFGDQTQ
+465 SGKNWLFFGDQTR

-483 YENELNDMLNN
+483 YENELKDMLNKN
-494 KILTKLD
+494 ILTKLD

-525 FSWIKN
+525 FSWIEN
-531 GSIVYICGDANKMAK
+531 GSIIYICGDATKMAK

-551 IIKIISEENNCSLN
+551 ILKIISEENNCSLN

>member
-1 MNKFNKILQK
+1 MNKYNKILPK
-11 DYKSPFSFDQESWM
+11 NYKTPFSFDQESWM
-25 NGFITG
+25 EGFITG
-31 LNHQSHSKDDNS
+31 LKHQSNS
-43 NGKNNDSETLINI
+43 INNNIREKNDSETLINI

-89 DIEMD
+89 DIEMNN
-94 KLSSMK
+94 LSKMI

-122 NALSSNI
+122 NALSSNT
-129 APKLNNMNYSV
+129 APQLNNMNYSV

-156 LLDTRLEQLGGKRII
+156 LLDTRLEQLGAKRII
-171 DRIDCDVDFE
+171 KRIDCDVDFE
-181 DLAESW
+181 DLAEKW
-187 INSVVPKFHPEKK
+187 INSVVQKFNPDKK
-200 LDSVKKDKTDDI
+200 IDAVNKDKTESI

-225 ITSNKLLS
+225 ISYNTLLS
-233 GPKSNKEIIHYEID
+233 GPNSNKEIIHYEID

-260 LSIIPKNKQFLV
+260 LSIIPRNKQLLV
-272 DEIIK
+272 DQIIE
-277 RLQTSKD
+277 RLHTSKD
-284 FIPSGHETNIEN
+284 FIPSGHEIDIEN

-304 FTPTKRLIE
+304 LTPTKRLIE

-319 ENSKLSLILEKKDSK
+319 EDSELSLILEKKDTK
-334 ALENFKWGMDVLDFM
+334 ALDDFKWGMDVLDFM
-349 NLNPKVAFAVEDF
+349 NLNPKVDFIVEKF

-374 SISSSIKKHDNKVH
+374 SISSSLNKYDNKVH
-388 LTISSVRWNNEKR
+388 LTISSVRWKNKKR

-409 YLADDCNKEEKIKI
+409 YLADDCNENEKIKI
-423 FFTPNKTFRL
+423 FFTPNKSFRL
-433 PEDKNKDIIMIG
+433 PEDKDKDIIMIG

-450 APFRAFLQEREVTNS
+450 APFRAFLQEREVTKS
-465 SGKNWLFFGDQTQ
+465 SGKNWLFFGDQTRD
-478 ENDFI
+478 NDFI
-483 YENELNDMLNN
+483 YEDELKDMLNKN
-494 KILTKLD
+494 ILTKLD

-525 FSWIKN
+525 FSWIEN
-531 GSIVYICGDANKMAK
+531 GSIIYICGDATKMAK

-551 IIKIISEENNCSLN
+551 ILKIISEEKNCSFN
-565 DSIEYLNK
+565 DSIDYLNK

>member
-1 MNKFNKILQK
+1 MNKYNKILPK
-11 DYKSPFSFDQESWM
+11 NYKTPFSFDQESWM
-25 NGFITG
+25 EGFITG
-31 LNHQSHSKDDNS
+31 LKHQSNS
-43 NGKNNDSETLINI
+43 INNNIREKNDSETLINI

-89 DIEMD
+89 DIEMNN
-94 KLSSMK
+94 LSKMK

-122 NALSSNI
+122 NALSSNT
-129 APKLNNMNYSV
+129 APQLNNMNYSV

-156 LLDTRLEQLGGKRII
+156 LLDTRLEQLGAKRVIK
-171 DRIDCDVDFE
+171 RIDCDVDFE
-181 DLAESW
+181 DIAEKW
-187 INSVVPKFHPEKK
+187 INSVVPMFNPDKK
-200 LDSVKKDKTDDI
+200 LDVVNKDKTESI

-225 ITSNKLLS
+225 ISYNTLLS
-233 GPKSNKEIIHYEID
+233 GPNSNKEIIHYEID

-260 LSIIPKNKQFLV
+260 LSIIPRNKQLLV
-272 DEIIK
+272 DQIIE
-277 RLQTSKD
+277 RLHTSKD
-284 FIPSGHETNIEN
+284 FIPSGHEIDIEN

-304 FTPTKRLIE
+304 LTPTKRLIE

-319 ENSKLSLILEKKDSK
+319 EDSELSLILEKKDSK
-334 ALENFKWGMDVLDFM
+334 ALDDFKWGMDVLDFM
-349 NLNPKVAFAVEDF
+349 NLNPKVDFIVENF

-374 SISSSIKKHDNKVH
+374 SISSSINKYDNKVH
-388 LTISSVRWNNEKR
+388 LTISSVRWKNKKR

-409 YLADDCNKEEKIKI
+409 YLADDCNENEKIKI
-423 FFTPNKTFRL
+423 FFTPNKSFRL
-433 PEDKNKDIIMIG
+433 PEDKDKDIIMIG

-450 APFRAFLQEREVTNS
+450 APFRAFLQEREVTKS
-465 SGKNWLFFGDQTQ
+465 SGKNWLFFGDQTRD
-478 ENDFI
+478 NDFI
-483 YENELNDMLNN
+483 YEDELKDMLNKN
-494 KILTKLD
+494 ILTKLD

-525 FSWIKN
+525 FSWIEN
-531 GSIVYICGDANKMAK
+531 GSIIYICGDATKMAK

-551 IIKIISEENNCSLN
+551 ILKIISEENNCSLN

>member
-1 MNKFNKILQK
+1 MNKYNKILPK
-11 DYKSPFSFDQESWM
+11 NYKTPFSFDQESWM
-25 NGFITG
+25 EGFIAG
-31 LNHQSHSKDDNS
+31 LKHQSTSINNNIREKNDN
-43 NGKNNDSETLINI
+43 ETLINI
-56 LFGTQTGNSESVAE
+56 LFGTQTGNSASVAE

-89 DIEMD
+89 DIEMNN
-94 KLSSMK
+94 LSKMK

-122 NALSSNI
+122 NALSSNT
-129 APKLNNMNYSV
+129 APQLNNMNYSV

-156 LLDTRLEQLGGKRII
+156 LLDTRLEQLGAKRII
-171 DRIDCDVDFE
+171 KRIDCDVDFE
-181 DLAESW
+181 DLAEKW
-187 INSVVPKFHPEKK
+187 INSVVPKFNPDKK
-200 LDSVKKDKTDDI
+200 LDVINKDKTESI
-212 VKSWSRKNPYEAI
+212 VKSWSRKNPFEAI
-225 ITSNKLLS
+225 ISYNTLLS
-233 GPKSNKEIIHYEID
+233 GPNSNKEIIHYEID
-247 LGDSGLKYEVGDS
+247 LGNSGLKYEVGDS
-260 LSIIPKNKQFLV
+260 LSIIPRNKQLLV
-272 DEIIK
+272 DQIIE
-277 RLQTSKD
+277 RLHTSKD
-284 FIPSGHETNIEN
+284 FIPSGHEIDIEN

-304 FTPTKRLIE
+304 LTPTKRLIE

-319 ENSKLSLILEKKDSK
+319 EDSELSLILEKKDSK
-334 ALENFKWGMDVLDFM
+334 ALDDFKWGMDVLDFM
-349 NLNPKVAFAVEDF
+349 NLNPKVDFIVEKF

-374 SISSSIKKHDNKVH
+374 SISSSINKYDNKVH
-388 LTISSVRWNNEKR
+388 LTISSVRWKNKKR

-409 YLADDCNKEEKIKI
+409 YLADDCNEKEKIKI
-423 FFTPNKTFRL
+423 FFTPNKSFRL
-433 PEDKNKDIIMIG
+433 PEDKDKDIIMIG

-465 SGKNWLFFGDQTQ
+465 SGKNWLFFGDQTR

-483 YENELNDMLNN
+483 YENELKDMLNKN
-494 KILTKLD
+494 ILTKLD

-525 FSWIKN
+525 FSWIEN
-531 GSIVYICGDANKMAK
+531 GSIIYICGDATKMAK

-551 IIKIISEENNCSLN
+551 ILKIISEENNCSLN

>member
-1 MNKFNKILQK
+1 MNKYNKILPK
-11 DYKSPFSFDQESWM
+11 NYKTPFSFDQESWM
-25 NGFITG
+25 EGFITG
-31 LNHQSHSKDDNS
+31 LKHQSNS
-43 NGKNNDSETLINI
+43 INNNIREKNDSETLINI

-89 DIEMD
+89 DIEMNN
-94 KLSSMK
+94 LSKMK

-122 NALSSNI
+122 NALSSNT
-129 APKLNNMNYSV
+129 APQLNNMNYSV

-156 LLDTRLEQLGGKRII
+156 LLDTRLEQLGAKRITK
-171 DRIDCDVDFE
+171 RIDCDVDFE
-181 DLAESW
+181 DLAEKW
-187 INSVVPKFHPEKK
+187 INSVVPKFNPDKK
-200 LDSVKKDKTDDI
+200 LDVVNKDKTESI

-225 ITSNKLLS
+225 ISYNTLLS
-233 GPKSNKEIIHYEID
+233 GPNSNKEIIHYEID

-260 LSIIPKNKQFLV
+260 LSIIPRNKQHLV
-272 DEIIK
+272 DQIIE
-277 RLQTSKD
+277 RLHTSKD
-284 FIPSGHETNIEN
+284 FIPSGHEIDIEN

-304 FTPTKRLIE
+304 LTPTKRLIE
-313 YVEKIA
+313 YIEKVA
-319 ENSKLSLILEKKDSK
+319 EDSELSLILEKKDSK
-334 ALENFKWGMDVLDFM
+334 ALDDFKWGMDVLDFM
-349 NLNPKVAFAVEDF
+349 NLNPKVDFIVEKF

-374 SISSSIKKHDNKVH
+374 SISSSINKYDNKVH
-388 LTISSVRWNNEKR
+388 LTISSVRWKNKKR

-409 YLADDCNKEEKIKI
+409 YLADDCNEKEKIKI
-423 FFTPNKTFRL
+423 FFTPNKSFRL
-433 PEDKNKDIIMIG
+433 PEDKDKDIIMIG

-465 SGKNWLFFGDQTQ
+465 SGKNWLFFGDQTR

-483 YENELNDMLNN
+483 YENELKDMLNKN
-494 KILTKLD
+494 ILTKLD

-525 FSWIKN
+525 FSWIEN
-531 GSIVYICGDANKMAK
+531 GSLIYICGDATKMAK

-551 IIKIISEENNCSLN
+551 ILKIISEENNCSLN
-565 DSIEYLNK
+565 NSIEYLNK

>member
-1 MNKFNKILQK
+1 MNKYNKILPK
-11 DYKSPFSFDQESWM
+11 NYKTPFSFDQESWM
-25 NGFITG
+25 EGFITG
-31 LNHQSHSKDDNS
+31 LKHQSNS
-43 NGKNNDSETLINI
+43 INNNIREKNDSETLINI

-89 DIEMD
+89 DIEMNN
-94 KLSSMK
+94 LSKMI

-122 NALSSNI
+122 NALSSNT
-129 APKLNNMNYSV
+129 APQLNNMNYSV

-156 LLDTRLEQLGGKRII
+156 LLDTRLEQLGAKRVIK
-171 DRIDCDVDFE
+171 RIDCDVDFE
-181 DLAESW
+181 DLAEKW
-187 INSVVPKFHPEKK
+187 INSVVPKFNPDKK
-200 LDSVKKDKTDDI
+200 LDVVNKDKTESI

-225 ITSNKLLS
+225 ISYNTLLS
-233 GPKSNKEIIHYEID
+233 GPNSNKEIIHYEID

-260 LSIIPKNKQFLV
+260 LSIIPRNKQLLV
-272 DEIIK
+272 DQIIE
-277 RLQTSKD
+277 RLHTSKD
-284 FIPSGHETNIEN
+284 FIPSGHEIDIEN

-304 FTPTKRLIE
+304 LTPTKRLIE

-319 ENSKLSLILEKKDSK
+319 EDSELSLILEKKDSK
-334 ALENFKWGMDVLDFM
+334 ALDDFKWGMDVLDFM
-349 NLNPKVAFAVEDF
+349 NLNPKVDFIVEKF

-374 SISSSIKKHDNKVH
+374 SISSSINKYDNKVH
-388 LTISSVRWNNEKR
+388 LTISSVRWKNKKR

-409 YLADDCNKEEKIKI
+409 YLADDCNENEKIKI
-423 FFTPNKTFRL
+423 FFTPNKSFRL
-433 PEDKNKDIIMIG
+433 PEDKDKDIIMIG

-450 APFRAFLQEREVTNS
+450 APFRAFLQEREVTKS
-465 SGKNWLFFGDQTQ
+465 SGKNWLFFGDQTRD
-478 ENDFI
+478 NDFI
-483 YENELNDMLNN
+483 YEDELKDMLNKN
-494 KILTKLD
+494 ILTKLD

-525 FSWIKN
+525 FSWIEN
-531 GSIVYICGDANKMAK
+531 GSIIYICGDATKMAK

-551 IIKIISEENNCSLN
+551 ILKIISEEKNCSFN
-565 DSIEYLNK
+565 DSIDYLNK

>member
-1 MNKFNKILQK
+1 MNKYNKILPK
-11 DYKSPFSFDQESWM
+11 NYKTPFSFDQESWM
-25 NGFITG
+25 EGFITG
-31 LNHQSHSKDDNS
+31 LKHQSNS
-43 NGKNNDSETLINI
+43 INNNIREKNDSETLINI

-89 DIEMD
+89 DIEMNN
-94 KLSSMK
+94 LSKMI

-122 NALSSNI
+122 NALSSNT
-129 APKLNNMNYSV
+129 APQLNNMNYSV

-156 LLDTRLEQLGGKRII
+156 LLDTRLEQLGAKRII
-171 DRIDCDVDFE
+171 KRIDCDVDFE
-181 DLAESW
+181 DLAEKW
-187 INSVVPKFHPEKK
+187 INSIVPKFNPDKK
-200 LDSVKKDKTDDI
+200 LDVVNKDKTESI

-225 ITSNKLLS
+225 ISCNTLLS
-233 GPKSNKEIIHYEID
+233 GPNSNKEIIHYEID

-260 LSIIPKNKQFLV
+260 LSIIPRNKQLLV
-272 DEIIK
+272 DQIIE
-277 RLQTSKD
+277 RLHTSKD
-284 FIPSGHETNIEN
+284 FIPSGHEIDIEN

-304 FTPTKRLIE
+304 LTPTKRLIE

-319 ENSKLSLILEKKDSK
+319 EDSELSLILEKKDSK
-334 ALENFKWGMDVLDFM
+334 ALDDFKWGMDVLDFM
-349 NLNPKVAFAVEDF
+349 NLNPKVDFIVEKF

-374 SISSSIKKHDNKVH
+374 SISSSINKYDNKVH
-388 LTISSVRWNNEKR
+388 LTISSVRWKNKKR

-409 YLADDCNKEEKIKI
+409 YLADDCNENEKIKI
-423 FFTPNKTFRL
+423 FFTPNKSFRL
-433 PEDKNKDIIMIG
+433 PEDKDKDIIMIG

-450 APFRAFLQEREVTNS
+450 APFRAFLQEREVTKS
-465 SGKNWLFFGDQTQ
+465 SGKNWLFFGDQTRD
-478 ENDFI
+478 NDFI
-483 YENELNDMLNN
+483 YEDELKDMLNKN
-494 KILTKLD
+494 ILTKLD

-525 FSWIKN
+525 FSWIEN
-531 GSIVYICGDANKMAK
+531 GSIIYICGDATKMAK

-551 IIKIISEENNCSLN
+551 ILKIISEEKNCSFN
-565 DSIEYLNK
+565 DSIDYLNK

>member
-1 MNKFNKILQK
+1 MNKYNKILPK
-11 DYKSPFSFDQESWM
+11 NYKTPFSFDQESWM
-25 NGFITG
+25 EGFITG
-31 LNHQSHSKDDNS
+31 LKHQSNS
-43 NGKNNDSETLINI
+43 INNNIKEKNDSETLINI

-89 DIEMD
+89 DIEMNI
-94 KLSSMK
+94 LSKMK

-122 NALSSNI
+122 NALSSNT
-129 APKLNNMNYSV
+129 APQLNNMNYSV

-156 LLDTRLEQLGGKRII
+156 LLDTRLEQLGAKRII
-171 DRIDCDVDFE
+171 KRIDCDVDFE
-181 DLAESW
+181 DLAEKW
-187 INSVVPKFHPEKK
+187 INSVVPKFNPDKK
-200 LDSVKKDKTDDI
+200 LDVVNKDKTEAI

-225 ITSNKLLS
+225 ISYNTLLS
-233 GPKSNKEIIHYEID
+233 GPNSNKEIIHYEID

-260 LSIIPKNKQFLV
+260 LSIIPRNKQLLV
-272 DEIIK
+272 DQIIE
-277 RLQTSKD
+277 RLHTSKD
-284 FIPSGHETNIEN
+284 FIPSGHEIDIEN

-304 FTPTKRLIE
+304 LTPTKRLIE

-319 ENSKLSLILEKKDSK
+319 EDSELSLILEKKDSK
-334 ALENFKWGMDVLDFM
+334 ALDDFKWGMDVLDFM
-349 NLNPKVAFAVEDF
+349 NLNPKVDIIVEKF

-374 SISSSIKKHDNKVH
+374 SISSSINKYDNKVH
-388 LTISSVRWNNEKR
+388 LTISSVRWKNKKR

-409 YLADDCNKEEKIKI
+409 YLADDCNENEKIKI
-423 FFTPNKTFRL
+423 FFTPNKSFRL
-433 PEDKNKDIIMIG
+433 PEDKDKDIIMIG

-465 SGKNWLFFGDQTQ
+465 SGKNWLFFGDQTR

-483 YENELNDMLNN
+483 YEDELKDMLNKN
-494 KILTKLD
+494 ILTKLD

-525 FSWIKN
+525 FSWIEN
-531 GSIVYICGDANKMAK
+531 GSIIYICGDATKMAK

-551 IIKIISEENNCSLN
+551 ILKIISEEKNCSFN
-565 DSIEYLNK
+565 DSIDYLNK

>member
-1 MNKFNKILQK
+1 MNKYNKILPK
-11 DYKSPFSFDQESWM
+11 NYKTPFSFDQESWM
-25 NGFITG
+25 EGFITG
-31 LNHQSHSKDDNS
+31 LKHQSNS
-43 NGKNNDSETLINI
+43 INNNIREKNDSETLINI

-89 DIEMD
+89 DIEMNN
-94 KLSSMK
+94 LSKMI

-122 NALSSNI
+122 NALSSNT
-129 APKLNNMNYSV
+129 APQLNNMNYSV

-156 LLDTRLEQLGGKRII
+156 LLDTRLEQLGAKRII
-171 DRIDCDVDFE
+171 KRIDCDVDFE
-181 DLAESW
+181 DLAEKW
-187 INSVVPKFHPEKK
+187 INSVVPKFNPDKNLDVVNKEK
-200 LDSVKKDKTDDI
+200 TETI

-225 ITSNKLLS
+225 ISYNTLLS
-233 GPKSNKEIIHYEID
+233 GPNSNKEIIHYEID

-260 LSIIPKNKQFLV
+260 LSIIPRNKQLLV
-272 DEIIK
+272 DQIIE
-277 RLQTSKD
+277 RLHTSKD
-284 FIPSGHETNIEN
+284 FIPSGHEIDIEN

-304 FTPTKRLIE
+304 LTPTKRLIE

-319 ENSKLSLILEKKDSK
+319 EDSELSLILEKKDSK
-334 ALENFKWGMDVLDFM
+334 ALDDFKWGMDVLDFM
-349 NLNPKVAFAVEDF
+349 NLNPKVDFIVEKF

-374 SISSSIKKHDNKVH
+374 SISSSINKYDNKVH
-388 LTISSVRWNNEKR
+388 LTISSVRWKNKKR

-409 YLADDCNKEEKIKI
+409 YLADDCNENEKIKI
-423 FFTPNKTFRL
+423 FFTPNKSFRL
-433 PEDKNKDIIMIG
+433 PEDKDKDIIMIG

-450 APFRAFLQEREVTNS
+450 APFRAFLQEREVTKS
-465 SGKNWLFFGDQTQ
+465 SGKNWLFFGDQTRD
-478 ENDFI
+478 NDFI
-483 YENELNDMLNN
+483 YEDELKDMLNKN
-494 KILTKLD
+494 ILTKLD

-525 FSWIKN
+525 FSWIEN
-531 GSIVYICGDANKMAK
+531 GSIIYICGDATKMAK

-551 IIKIISEENNCSLN
+551 ILKIISEENNCSLN

>member
-1 MNKFNKILQK
+1 MNKYNKILPK
-11 DYKSPFSFDQESWM
+11 NYKIPFSFDQESWM
-25 NGFITG
+25 EGFITG
-31 LNHQSHSKDDNS
+31 LKHQSNS
-43 NGKNNDSETLINI
+43 INNNIREKNDSETLINI

-89 DIEMD
+89 DIEMNN
-94 KLSSMK
+94 LSKMK

-122 NALSSNI
+122 NALSSNT
-129 APKLNNMNYSV
+129 APQLNNMNYSV

-156 LLDTRLEQLGGKRII
+156 LLDARLEQLGAKRII
-171 DRIDCDVDFE
+171 KRIDCDVDFE
-181 DLAESW
+181 DLAEKW
-187 INSVVPKFHPEKK
+187 INSVVPKFNPDKK
-200 LDSVKKDKTDDI
+200 LDVVNKDKTESI

-225 ITSNKLLS
+225 ISYNTLLS
-233 GPKSNKEIIHYEID
+233 GPNSNKEIIHYEID

-260 LSIIPKNKQFLV
+260 LSIIPRNKKLLV
-272 DEIIK
+272 DQIIE
-277 RLQTSKD
+277 RLNTSKD
-284 FIPSGHETNIEN
+284 FIPSGHEIDIEN

-304 FTPTKRLIE
+304 LTPTKRLIE

-319 ENSKLSLILEKKDSK
+319 ENSELSLILEKKDSK
-334 ALENFKWGMDVLDFM
+334 ALDDFKWGMDVLDFM
-349 NLNPKVAFAVEDF
+349 NLNPKVDFIVEKF

-374 SISSSIKKHDNKVH
+374 SISSSINKYDNKVH
-388 LTISSVRWNNEKR
+388 LTISSVRWKNKKR

-409 YLADDCNKEEKIKI
+409 YLADDCNEKEKIKI
-423 FFTPNKTFRL
+423 FFTPNRSFRL
-433 PEDKNKDIIMIG
+433 PEDKDKDIIMIG

-465 SGKNWLFFGDQTQ
+465 SGKNWLFFGDQTR

-483 YENELNDMLNN
+483 YENELKDMLNKN
-494 KILTKLD
+494 ILTKLD

-525 FSWIKN
+525 FSWIEN
-531 GSIVYICGDANKMAK
+531 GSIIYICGDATKMAK

-551 IIKIISEENNCSLN
+551 ILKIISEENNCSLN

>member
-1 MNKFNKILQK
+1 MNKYNKILPK
-11 DYKSPFSFDQESWM
+11 NYKTPFSFDQESWM
-25 NGFITG
+25 EGFITG
-31 LNHQSHSKDDNS
+31 LKHQSNS
-43 NGKNNDSETLINI
+43 INNNIREKNDSETLINI

-89 DIEMD
+89 DIEMNN
-94 KLSSMK
+94 LSKMI

-122 NALSSNI
+122 NALSSNT
-129 APKLNNMNYSV
+129 APQLNNMNYSV

-156 LLDTRLEQLGGKRII
+156 LLDTRLEQLGAKRII
-171 DRIDCDVDFE
+171 KRIDCDVDFE
-181 DLAESW
+181 DLAEKW
-187 INSVVPKFHPEKK
+187 INSVVQKFNPDKK
-200 LDSVKKDKTDDI
+200 IDAVNKDKTESI

-225 ITSNKLLS
+225 ISYNTLLS
-233 GPKSNKEIIHYEID
+233 GPNSNKEIIHYEID

-260 LSIIPKNKQFLV
+260 LSIIPRNKQLLV
-272 DEIIK
+272 DQIIE
-277 RLQTSKD
+277 RLHTSKD
-284 FIPSGHETNIEN
+284 FIPSGHEIDIEN

-304 FTPTKRLIE
+304 LTPTKRLIE

-319 ENSKLSLILEKKDSK
+319 EDSELSLILEKKDSK
-334 ALENFKWGMDVLDFM
+334 ALDDFKWGMDVLDFM
-349 NLNPKVAFAVEDF
+349 NLNPKVDFIVEKF

-374 SISSSIKKHDNKVH
+374 SISSSINKYDNKVH
-388 LTISSVRWNNEKR
+388 LTISSVRWKNKKR

-409 YLADDCNKEEKIKI
+409 YLADDYNEKEKIKI
-423 FFTPNKTFRL
+423 FFTPNKSFRL
-433 PEDKNKDIIMIG
+433 PEDKDKDIIMIG

-450 APFRAFLQEREVTNS
+450 APFRAFLQEREVTKS
-465 SGKNWLFFGDQTQ
+465 SGKNWLFFGDQTRD
-478 ENDFI
+478 NDFI
-483 YENELNDMLNN
+483 YEDELKDMLNKN
-494 KILTKLD
+494 ILTKLD

-525 FSWIKN
+525 FSWIEN
-531 GSIVYICGDANKMAK
+531 GSIIYICGDATKMAK

-551 IIKIISEENNCSLN
+551 ILKIISEENNCSLN

>member
-1 MNKFNKILQK
+1 MNKYNKILPK
-11 DYKSPFSFDQESWM
+11 NYKTPFSFDQESWM
-25 NGFITG
+25 EGFITG
-31 LNHQSHSKDDNS
+31 LKHQSNS
-43 NGKNNDSETLINI
+43 INNNIREKNDSETLINI

-89 DIEMD
+89 DIEMNN
-94 KLSSMK
+94 LSKMK

-122 NALSSNI
+122 NALSSNT
-129 APKLNNMNYSV
+129 APQLNNMNYSV

-156 LLDTRLEQLGGKRII
+156 LLDTRLEQLGAKRII
-171 DRIDCDVDFE
+171 KRIDCDVDFE
-181 DLAESW
+181 DLAEKW
-187 INSVVPKFHPEKK
+187 INSVVPKFNPDKK
-200 LDSVKKDKTDDI
+200 LDVVNKDKTEPI

-225 ITSNKLLS
+225 ISYNTLLS
-233 GPKSNKEIIHYEID
+233 GPNSNKEIIHYEID

-260 LSIIPKNKQFLV
+260 LSIIPRNKQLLV
-272 DEIIK
+272 DQIIE
-277 RLQTSKD
+277 RLHTSKD
-284 FIPSGHETNIEN
+284 FIPSGHEIDIEN

-304 FTPTKRLIE
+304 LTPTKRLIE
-313 YVEKIA
+313 YIEKIA
-319 ENSKLSLILEKKDSK
+319 EDSKLSLILEKKDSK
-334 ALENFKWGMDVLDFM
+334 ALDDFKWGMDVLDFM
-349 NLNPKVAFAVEDF
+349 NLNPKVDFIVEKF

-374 SISSSIKKHDNKVH
+374 SISSSINKYDNKVH
-388 LTISSVRWNNEKR
+388 LTISSVRWKNKKR

-409 YLADDCNKEEKIKI
+409 YLADDCNEKEKIKI
-423 FFTPNKTFRL
+423 FFTPNKSFRL
-433 PEDKNKDIIMIG
+433 PEDKDKDIIMIG

-450 APFRAFLQEREVTNS
+450 APFRAFLQEREVTKS
-465 SGKNWLFFGDQTQ
+465 SGKNWLFFGDQTRD
-478 ENDFI
+478 NDFI
-483 YENELNDMLNN
+483 YEDELKDMLNKN
-494 KILTKLD
+494 ILTKLD

-525 FSWIKN
+525 FSWIEN
-531 GSIVYICGDANKMAK
+531 DSIIYICGDATKMAK

-551 IIKIISEENNCSLN
+551 ILKIISEEKNCSFN
-565 DSIEYLNK
+565 DSIDYLNK

>member
-1 MNKFNKILQK
+1 MNKYNKILPK
-11 DYKSPFSFDQESWM
+11 NYKTPFSFDQESWM
-25 NGFITG
+25 EGFITG
-31 LNHQSHSKDDNS
+31 LKHQSNS
-43 NGKNNDSETLINI
+43 INNNIREKNDSETLINI

-89 DIEMD
+89 DIEMNN
-94 KLSSMK
+94 LSKMK

-122 NALSSNI
+122 NALSSNT
-129 APKLNNMNYSV
+129 APQLNNMNYSV

-156 LLDTRLEQLGGKRII
+156 LLDTRLEQLGAKRII
-171 DRIDCDVDFE
+171 KRIDCDVDFE
-181 DLAESW
+181 DLAEKW
-187 INSVVPKFHPEKK
+187 INSVVPKFNPDKK
-200 LDSVKKDKTDDI
+200 LDVVNKDKTESI

-225 ITSNKLLS
+225 ISYNTLLS
-233 GPKSNKEIIHYEID
+233 GPNSNKEIIHYEID

-260 LSIIPKNKQFLV
+260 LSIIPRNKQLLV
-272 DEIIK
+272 DQIIE
-277 RLQTSKD
+277 RLHTSKD
-284 FIPSGHETNIEN
+284 FIPSGHEIDIEN

-304 FTPTKRLIE
+304 LTPTKRLIE

-319 ENSKLSLILEKKDSK
+319 EDSELSLILEKKDSK
-334 ALENFKWGMDVLDFM
+334 ALDDFKWGMDVLDFM
-349 NLNPKVAFAVEDF
+349 NLNPKVDFIVEKF

-374 SISSSIKKHDNKVH
+374 SISSSINKYDNKVH
-388 LTISSVRWNNEKR
+388 LTISSVRWKNKKR

-409 YLADDCNKEEKIKI
+409 YLADDCNEKEKIKI
-423 FFTPNKTFRL
+423 FFTPNKSFRL
-433 PEDKNKDIIMIG
+433 PEDKDKDIIMIG

-465 SGKNWLFFGDQTQ
+465 SGKNWLFFGDQTR

-483 YENELNDMLNN
+483 YENELKDMLNKN
-494 KILTKLD
+494 ILTKLD

-525 FSWIKN
+525 FSWIEN
-531 GSIVYICGDANKMAK
+531 GSIIYICGDALKMAK

-551 IIKIISEENNCSLN
+551 ILKIISEEKHCSLN
-565 DSIEYLNK
+565 NSIDYLNK

>member
-1 MNKFNKILQK
+1 MNKYNKILPK
-11 DYKSPFSFDQESWM
+11 NYKTPFSFDQESWM
-25 NGFITG
+25 EGFITG
-31 LNHQSHSKDDNS
+31 LKHQSNS
-43 NGKNNDSETLINI
+43 INNNIKEKNDSETLINI

-89 DIEMD
+89 DIEMNN
-94 KLSSMK
+94 LSKMI

-122 NALSSNI
+122 NALSSNT
-129 APKLNNMNYSV
+129 APQLNNMNYSV

-156 LLDTRLEQLGGKRII
+156 LLDTRLEQLGAKRII
-171 DRIDCDVDFE
+171 KRIDCDVDFE
-181 DLAESW
+181 DLAEKW
-187 INSVVPKFHPEKK
+187 INSVVPKFNPDKK
-200 LDSVKKDKTDDI
+200 LDVVNKDKTESI

-225 ITSNKLLS
+225 ISYNKLLS
-233 GPKSNKEIIHYEID
+233 GPNSNKEIIHYEID

-260 LSIIPKNKQFLV
+260 LSIIPRNKQLLV
-272 DEIIK
+272 DQIIE
-277 RLQTSKD
+277 RLHTSKD
-284 FIPSGHETNIEN
+284 FIPSGHEIDIEN

-304 FTPTKRLIE
+304 LTPTKRLIE

-319 ENSKLSLILEKKDSK
+319 EDSELSLILEKKDSK
-334 ALENFKWGMDVLDFM
+334 ALDDFKWGMDVLDFM
-349 NLNPKVAFAVEDF
+349 NLNPKVDFIVEKF

-374 SISSSIKKHDNKVH
+374 SISSSINKYDNKVH
-388 LTISSVRWNNEKR
+388 LTISSVRWKNKKR

-409 YLADDCNKEEKIKI
+409 YLADDCNENEKIKI
-423 FFTPNKTFRL
+423 FFTPNKSFRL
-433 PEDKNKDIIMIG
+433 PEDKDKDIIMIG

-450 APFRAFLQEREVTNS
+450 APFRAFLQEREVTKS
-465 SGKNWLFFGDQTQ
+465 SGKNWLFFGDQTRD
-478 ENDFI
+478 NDFI
-483 YENELNDMLNN
+483 YEDELKDMLNKN
-494 KILTKLD
+494 ILTKLD

-525 FSWIKN
+525 FSWIEN
-531 GSIVYICGDANKMAK
+531 GSIIYICGDATKMAK

-551 IIKIISEENNCSLN
+551 ILKIISEEKNCSFN
-565 DSIEYLNK
+565 DSIDYLNK

>member
-1 MNKFNKILQK
+1 MNKYNKILPK
-11 DYKSPFSFDQESWM
+11 NYKTPFSFDQESWM
-25 NGFITG
+25 EGFITG
-31 LNHQSHSKDDNS
+31 LKHQSNS
-43 NGKNNDSETLINI
+43 INNNIKEKNDSETLINI

-89 DIEMD
+89 DIEMNN
-94 KLSSMK
+94 LSKMK

-122 NALSSNI
+122 NALSSNT
-129 APKLNNMNYSV
+129 APQLNNMNYSV

-156 LLDTRLEQLGGKRII
+156 LLDTRLEQLGAKRII
-171 DRIDCDVDFE
+171 KRIDCDVDFE
-181 DLAESW
+181 DLAEKW
-187 INSVVPKFHPEKK
+187 INSVVPKFNPDKK
-200 LDSVKKDKTDDI
+200 LDVVNKDKTESI

-225 ITSNKLLS
+225 ISYNTLLS
-233 GPKSNKEIIHYEID
+233 GPNSNKEIIHYEID

-260 LSIIPKNKQFLV
+260 LSIIPRNKQLLV
-272 DEIIK
+272 DQIIE
-277 RLQTSKD
+277 RLHTSKD
-284 FIPSGHETNIEN
+284 FIPSGHEIDIEN

-304 FTPTKRLIE
+304 LTPTKRLIE

-319 ENSKLSLILEKKDSK
+319 EDSELSLILEKKDSK
-334 ALENFKWGMDVLDFM
+334 ALDDFKWGMDVLDFM
-349 NLNPKVAFAVEDF
+349 NLNPKFDFIVENF

-374 SISSSIKKHDNKVH
+374 SISSSINKYDNKVH
-388 LTISSVRWNNEKR
+388 LTISSVRWKNKKR

-409 YLADDCNKEEKIKI
+409 YLADDCNENEKIKI
-423 FFTPNKTFRL
+423 FFTPNKSFRL
-433 PEDKNKDIIMIG
+433 PEDKDKDIIMIG

-465 SGKNWLFFGDQTQ
+465 SGKNWLFFGDQTR

-483 YENELNDMLNN
+483 YEDELKDMLNKN
-494 KILTKLD
+494 ILTKLD

-525 FSWIKN
+525 FSWIEN
-531 GSIVYICGDANKMAK
+531 GSIIYICGDATKMAK

-551 IIKIISEENNCSLN
+551 ILKIISEEKNCSFN
-565 DSIEYLNK
+565 DSIDYLNK

>member
-1 MNKFNKILQK
+1 MNKYNKILPK
-11 DYKSPFSFDQESWM
+11 NYKTPFSFDQESWM
-25 NGFITG
+25 EGFITG
-31 LNHQSHSKDDNS
+31 LKHQSNS
-43 NGKNNDSETLINI
+43 INNNIREKNDSETLINI

-70 DLSNFALSNGF
+70 DLSNFALSIGF

-89 DIEMD
+89 DIEMNN
-94 KLSSMK
+94 LSKMK

-122 NALSSNI
+122 NALSSNT
-129 APKLNNMNYSV
+129 APQLNNMNYSV

-156 LLDTRLEQLGGKRII
+156 LLDTRLEQLGAKRII
-171 DRIDCDVDFE
+171 KRIDCDVDFE
-181 DLAESW
+181 DLAEQW
-187 INSVVPKFHPEKK
+187 INSVVPKFNPDKK
-200 LDSVKKDKTDDI
+200 LDVVNKDKTESI

-225 ITSNKLLS
+225 ISYNTLLS
-233 GPKSNKEIIHYEID
+233 GPNSNKEIIHYEID

-260 LSIIPKNKQFLV
+260 LSIIPRNKQLLV
-272 DEIIK
+272 DQIIE
-277 RLQTSKD
+277 RLHTSKD
-284 FIPSGHETNIEN
+284 FIPSGHEIDIEN

-304 FTPTKRLIE
+304 LTPTKRLIE

-319 ENSKLSLILEKKDSK
+319 EDSELSLILEKKDSK
-334 ALENFKWGMDVLDFM
+334 ALDDFKWGMDVLDFM
-349 NLNPKVAFAVEDF
+349 NLNPKVDFIVEKF

-374 SISSSIKKHDNKVH
+374 SISSSINKYDNKVH
-388 LTISSVRWNNEKR
+388 LTISSVRWKNKKR

-409 YLADDCNKEEKIKI
+409 YLADDCNEKEKIKI
-423 FFTPNKTFRL
+423 FFTPNKSFRL
-433 PEDKNKDIIMIG
+433 PEDKDKDIIMIG

-465 SGKNWLFFGDQTQ
+465 SGKNWLFFGDQTR

-483 YENELNDMLNN
+483 YENELKDMLNKN
-494 KILTKLD
+494 ILTKLD

-525 FSWIKN
+525 FSWIEN
-531 GSIVYICGDANKMAK
+531 GSIIYICGDATKMAK

-551 IIKIISEENNCSLN
+551 ILKIISEENNCSLN
-565 DSIEYLNK
+565 DSIKYLNK

>member
-1 MNKFNKILQK
+1 MNKYNKILPK
-11 DYKSPFSFDQESWM
+11 NYKTPFSFDQEAWM
-25 NGFITG
+25 EGFITG
-31 LNHQSHSKDDNS
+31 LKHQSNS
-43 NGKNNDSETLINI
+43 INNNIKEKNDSETLINI

-70 DLSNFALSNGF
+70 NLSNFALSNGF

-89 DIEMD
+89 DIEMNN
-94 KLSSMK
+94 LSKMI

-122 NALSSNI
+122 NALSSNT
-129 APKLNNMNYSV
+129 APQLNNMNYSV

-156 LLDTRLEQLGGKRII
+156 LLDTRLEQLGAKRII
-171 DRIDCDVDFE
+171 KRIDCDVDFE
-181 DLAESW
+181 DLAEKW
-187 INSVVPKFHPEKK
+187 INSVVPKFNPDKK
-200 LDSVKKDKTDDI
+200 LDVVNKDKTESI

-225 ITSNKLLS
+225 ISYNTLLS
-233 GPKSNKEIIHYEID
+233 GPNSNKEIIHYEID

-260 LSIIPKNKQFLV
+260 LSIIPRNKQLLV
-272 DEIIK
+272 DQIIE
-277 RLQTSKD
+277 RLHTSKD
-284 FIPSGHETNIEN
+284 FIPSGHEIDIEN

-304 FTPTKRLIE
+304 LTPTKRLIE

-319 ENSKLSLILEKKDSK
+319 EDSELSLILEKKDSK
-334 ALENFKWGMDVLDFM
+334 ALDDFKWGMDVLDFM
-349 NLNPKVAFAVEDF
+349 NLNPKVDFIVEKF

-374 SISSSIKKHDNKVH
+374 SISSSINKYDNKVH
-388 LTISSVRWNNEKR
+388 LTISSVRWKNKKR

-409 YLADDCNKEEKIKI
+409 YLADDCNENEKIKI
-423 FFTPNKTFRL
+423 FFTPNKSFRL
-433 PEDKNKDIIMIG
+433 PEDKDKDIIMIG

-465 SGKNWLFFGDQTQ
+465 SGKNWLFFGDQTR

-483 YENELNDMLNN
+483 YENELKDMLNKN
-494 KILTKLD
+494 ILTKLD

-525 FSWIKN
+525 FSWIEN
-531 GSIVYICGDANKMAK
+531 GSMIYICGDATKMAK

-551 IIKIISEENNCSLN
+551 IIKIISEENNCSAD
-565 DSIEYLNK
+565 DSVAYLNK

>member
-1 MNKFNKILQK
+1 MNKYNKILPK
-11 DYKSPFSFDQESWM
+11 NYKTPFSFDQESWM
-25 NGFITG
+25 EGFITG
-31 LNHQSHSKDDNS
+31 LKHQSNS
-43 NGKNNDSETLINI
+43 INNNIREKNDSETLINI

-89 DIEMD
+89 DIEMNN
-94 KLSSMK
+94 LSKMK

-122 NALSSNI
+122 NALSSNT
-129 APKLNNMNYSV
+129 APQLNNMNYSV

-156 LLDTRLEQLGGKRII
+156 LLDTRLEQLGAKRII
-171 DRIDCDVDFE
+171 KRIDCDVDFE
-181 DLAESW
+181 DLAEKW
-187 INSVVPKFHPEKK
+187 INSVVPKFNPDKK
-200 LDSVKKDKTDDI
+200 LDVVNKDKTESI

-225 ITSNKLLS
+225 ISYNTLLS
-233 GPKSNKEIIHYEID
+233 GPNSNKEIIHYEID

-260 LSIIPKNKQFLV
+260 LSIIPRNKQLLV
-272 DEIIK
+272 DQIIE
-277 RLQTSKD
+277 RLHTSKD
-284 FIPSGHETNIEN
+284 FIPSGHEIDIEN

-304 FTPTKRLIE
+304 LTPTKRLIE

-319 ENSKLSLILEKKDSK
+319 EDSELSLILEKKDSK
-334 ALENFKWGMDVLDFM
+334 ALDDFKWGMDVLDFM
-349 NLNPKVAFAVEDF
+349 NLNPKFDFIVENF

-374 SISSSIKKHDNKVH
+374 SISSSINKYDNKVH
-388 LTISSVRWNNEKR
+388 LTISSVRWKNKKR

-409 YLADDCNKEEKIKI
+409 YLADDCNEKEKIKI
-423 FFTPNKTFRL
+423 FFTPNKSFRL
-433 PEDKNKDIIMIG
+433 PEDKDKDIIMIG

-465 SGKNWLFFGDQTQ
+465 SGKNWLFFGDQTR

-483 YENELNDMLNN
+483 YEDELKDMLNKN
-494 KILTKLD
+494 ILTKLD

-525 FSWIKN
+525 FSWIEN
-531 GSIVYICGDANKMAK
+531 GSIIYICGDATKMAK

-551 IIKIISEENNCSLN
+551 ILKIISEEKNCSFN
-565 DSIEYLNK
+565 DSIDYLNK

>member
-1 MNKFNKILQK
+1 MNKYNKILPK
-11 DYKSPFSFDQESWM
+11 NYKTPFSFDQESWM
-25 NGFITG
+25 EGFITG
-31 LNHQSHSKDDNS
+31 LKHQSTSINNNIREK
-43 NGKNNDSETLINI
+43 NDSETLINI

-89 DIEMD
+89 DIEMNN
-94 KLSSMK
+94 LSKMK

-122 NALSSNI
+122 NALSSNT
-129 APKLNNMNYSV
+129 APQLNNMNYSV

-156 LLDTRLEQLGGKRII
+156 LLDTRLEQLGAKRII
-171 DRIDCDVDFE
+171 KRIDCDVDFE
-181 DLAESW
+181 DLAEKW
-187 INSVVPKFHPEKK
+187 INSVVPKFNPDKK
-200 LDSVKKDKTDDI
+200 LDVVNKDKTESI

-225 ITSNKLLS
+225 ISYNTLLS
-233 GPKSNKEIIHYEID
+233 GPNSNKEIIHYEID

-260 LSIIPKNKQFLV
+260 LSIIPRNKQHLV
-272 DEIIK
+272 DQIIE
-277 RLQTSKD
+277 RLHTSKD
-284 FIPSGHETNIEN
+284 FIPSGHEIDIEN

-304 FTPTKRLIE
+304 LTPTKRLIE

-319 ENSKLSLILEKKDSK
+319 EDSELSLILEKKDSK
-334 ALENFKWGMDVLDFM
+334 ALDDFKWGMDVLDFM
-349 NLNPKVAFAVEDF
+349 NLNPKVDFIVEKF

-374 SISSSIKKHDNKVH
+374 SISSSINKYDNKVH
-388 LTISSVRWNNEKR
+388 LTISSVRWKNKKR

-409 YLADDCNKEEKIKI
+409 YLADDCNEKEKIKI
-423 FFTPNKTFRL
+423 FFTPNKSFRL
-433 PEDKNKDIIMIG
+433 PEDKDKDIIMIG

-465 SGKNWLFFGDQTQ
+465 SGKNWLFFGDQTR

-483 YENELNDMLNN
+483 YENELKDMLNKN
-494 KILTKLD
+494 ILTKLD

-525 FSWIKN
+525 FSWIEN
-531 GSIVYICGDANKMAK
+531 GSIIYICGDATKMAK

-551 IIKIISEENNCSLN
+551 ILKIISEENNCSLN